1 MNIESRAL
9 NRGTLRKYA
18 LPKSK
23 FLEMSYSLG
32 DALRDSKEAK
42 LPQVLPDKIIAL
54 TKPRLLKYTA
64 TSENTTIKEG
74 ACSVLRVFYK
84 ISKN

>member
-1 MNIESRAL
+1 M
-9 NRGTLRKYA
+9 
-18 LPKSK
+18 
-23 FLEMSYSLG
+23 
-32 DALRDSKEAK
+32 RDSKEAK